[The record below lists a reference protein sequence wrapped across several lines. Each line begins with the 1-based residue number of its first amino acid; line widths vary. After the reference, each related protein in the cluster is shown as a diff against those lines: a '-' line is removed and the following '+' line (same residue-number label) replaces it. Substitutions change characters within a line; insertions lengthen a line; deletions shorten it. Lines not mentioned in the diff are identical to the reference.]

1 MRRLNRYLI
10 SSIVKLLLVCEL
22 AGVIIF
28 SMIDFF
34 EHLDVFTETFSK
46 FLLGL
51 AYLALQ
57 VPSYVNLILPLSL
70 LISILVHLI
79 IMIRGNEIIV
89 VRTAGVSTF
98 SLMKPIIS
106 FSLALVV
113 LSFSLAEWVIPLTST
128 LGERIYRV
136 SIKRE
141 QTYVEFKND
150 KIWLK
155 RGHTISSIDLF
166 DFRTDEVRGLT
177 VFELADDYSIQRRFD
192 ARLGTWTGGSW
203 LFSDVVERTFK
214 NGVIESKVVHATL
227 PGLLSE
233 PPSVFKIA
241 DKNPEEMSYRE
252 LERYIDKLRRNG
264 HDVRRYMVD
273 LYDKI
278 SFPFINVIMVL
289 AAFSVGLRYAKA
301 KNVSRGVFFGIC
313 LGMAYWFIHSIA
325 LSFGYSE
332 RFPPL
337 FAALFANMLFFA
349 FGVIGIMTVRT

>member
-28 SMIDFF
+28 STIDFF
-34 EHLDVFTETFSK
+34 EHLDVFTQSFSK

-57 VPSYVNLILPLSL
+57 IPYYFNLILPLSL

-79 IMIRGNEIIV
+79 IMIRGNEVIV

-98 SLMKPIIS
+98 SLMKPLIS
-106 FSLALVV
+106 FSLALVI
-113 LSFSLAEWVIPLTST
+113 LSFSLSEWVIPLTSS
-128 LGERIYRV
+128 LGERIYTV
-136 SIKRE
+136 KIKQE

-155 RGHTISSIDLF
+155 REHTISSIDLF
-166 DFRTDEVRGLT
+166 DFRTEEVRGLS
-177 VFELADDYSIQRRFD
+177 VFELADDYSIRRRFD
-192 ARLGTWTGGSW
+192 AKRGKWTGASW
-203 LFSDVVERTFK
+203 VFSDVVERRFK
-214 NGVIESKVVHATL
+214 NGMIESKVVHATL
-227 PGLLSE
+227 PGLISE

-241 DKNPEEMSYRE
+241 DKSPDEMSYRE

-264 HDVRRYMVD
+264 HDVKRYMVD

-301 KNVSRGVFFGIC
+301 KNVSKGVFFGIC

-337 FAALFANMLFFA
+337 FAALFSNMLFFA
-349 FGVIGIMTVRT
+349 FGIIGIMTVKT